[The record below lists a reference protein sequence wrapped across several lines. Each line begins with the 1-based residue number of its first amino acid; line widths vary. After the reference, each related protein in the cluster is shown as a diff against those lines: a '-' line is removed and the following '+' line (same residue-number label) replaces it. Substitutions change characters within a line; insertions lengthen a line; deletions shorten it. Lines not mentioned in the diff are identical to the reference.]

1 MIMFSY
7 CQGTSMIVASLL
19 LILEEEE
26 SFWVMCAIVEDLLPA
41 LYYTT
46 TLIGIIDFYI
56 KQYIHSCFI
65 SYYFFH

>member
-1 MIMFSY
+1 MIIFSY

-46 TLIGIIDFYI
+46 TLIGIIDFYT
-56 KQYIHSCFI
+56 KYIFI
-65 SYYFFH
+65 NLFFSLKV